1 MVVCSS
7 LQWRRCRPRRERQRA
22 RRGNGHLMR
31 WNPRRS
37 GRQALFR
44 TKSGKFNGVLWWH
57 PHLWSLG
64 IQCNGI
70 LLHIMWCIDYSGC
83 IALWNKF
90 VCNFTTF
97 EQFGHYSGG
106 IGTFLTSSLPWPG
119 PHPHPFHTTHTHT
132 HIPIHIPQF
141 TAPSCQLRPVLWF
154 WWGGGG
160 GQWPQQWERGTRR
173 LNRLLQR

>member
-1 MVVCSS
+1 
-7 LQWRRCRPRRERQRA
+7 
-22 RRGNGHLMR
+22 MR

-97 EQFGHYSGG
+97 ERFGHYSGG
-106 IGTFLTSSLPWPG
+106 IGTFLTSSLPWP
-119 PHPHPFHTTHTHT
+119 PTLTPSTQHT
-132 HIPIHIPQF
+132 HIHTSLYTYHSSQPLPASSDQYSDSGEEEEEDSDHSSEKEEQEDSTDYCKGSLIPSPALILCF
-141 TAPSCQLRPVLWF
+141 TVLWSLIHNF
-154 WWGGGG
+154 
-160 GQWPQQWERGTRR
+160 T
-173 LNRLLQR
+173 